1 MVTGRARMAP
11 AKATRDLLVLDTRA
25 VVGTASSETPA
36 RVRKRVRKVLMS
48 SAEKITEFI
57 SPKAKK
63 ENVSDSPMAP
73 RVTEPN
79 LPGKRLSDCEVK
91 HVF

>member
-1 MVTGRARMAP
+1 MVVVVVTGTARIAP

-25 VVGTASSETPA
+25 VVGTASRDTPA
-36 RVRKRVRKVLMS
+36 RVRKRARKVLMS
-48 SAEKITEFI
+48 SAENIREFI
-57 SPKAKK
+57 TPKAAK

-79 LPGKRLSDCEVK
+79 FPGNRLSD
-91 HVF
+91 